1 MHTHLSTGSAV
12 LHSVLALLETS
23 SPPPKNVWGMHNA
36 VTFPS
41 GLISLYVEMS
51 AVLNHFLCSSSFA
64 DTDPLCNSALFTHH
78 IAAPV
83 KLAVA
88 AFAPRLLQDVMAS
101 AAAQTLAV
109 VHARAGLVA
118 DAPLRARRV
127 RPQVPLAKI
136 R

>member
-1 MHTHLSTGSAV
+1 MLKC
-12 LHSVLALLETS
+12 LLFF
-23 SPPPKNVWGMHNA
+23 H
-36 VTFPS
+36 
-41 GLISLYVEMS
+41 
-51 AVLNHFLCSSSFA
+51 HFLCSSSFA

-88 AFAPRLLQDVMAS
+88 AFAPCLLQDVVAS

-118 DAPLRARRV
+118 DAPLRAHRV
-127 RPQVPLAKI
+127 RPQVPLAEI

>member
-1 MHTHLSTGSAV
+1 MLCPYSSGNKQST
-12 LHSVLALLETS
+12 
-23 SPPPKNVWGMHNA
+23 PPKK
-36 VTFPS
+36 
-41 GLISLYVEMS
+41 GLGHAICSHVALARLIGLYVEMS
-51 AVLNHFLCSSSFA
+51 PVLSSFLYVSSFA
-64 DTDPLCNSALFTHH
+64 DADPLCNSAFFTHH

-83 KLAVA
+83 ELAVA
-88 AFAPRLLQDVMAS
+88 AFAPRLLQDVVAS

-127 RPQVPLAKI
+127 RPQVPLAEI